1 MTTGGSMRKKK
12 IKIAVGEPL
21 IGLDLRHFDSYTG
34 VKDIYHA
41 VGRTS
46 RTASEAFKD
55 VEYATPIWRC
65 STDFDRSVH
74 FLKQVS
80 IGVFQIGISI
90 IGIIFFIVWITKG

>member
-1 MTTGGSMRKKK
+1 MTTGKSMRKKK
-12 IKIAVGEPL
+12 FKITVGEPL
-21 IGLDLRHFDSYTG
+21 IGLDLRHFDSYIG
-34 VKDIYHA
+34 VKDIYHT

-80 IGVFQIGISI
+80 IGFFQIGILI
-90 IGIIFFIVWITKG
+90 IGVIFFIMWVTKG